1 MSDPLLTAEEA
12 RVLGCLLEK
21 EMTTPD
27 YYPLTPNSLIAACNQ
42 STNRDP
48 VVSFDEATVEEALAG
63 LRRKKLAAMLHLAG
77 SRAPKYRHLAEEHF
91 PGLGKAERSLLT
103 VLLLRGPQT
112 AAELRARTE
121 RMHFFPDNEH
131 AETALQRLAG
141 YQTGPLVAL
150 LPPGSGR
157 RAATWV
163 PLLSPGAAEA
173 KSDPVSGPAPAV
185 GSAVPVADWRTGME
199 GDLAALRAEVQAL
212 RERIAAL
219 ETALGGV

>member
-27 YYPLTPNSLIAACNQ
+27 YYPLTANSLIAACNQ

-77 SRAPKYRHLAEEHF
+77 SRAPKYRHLAEDYF
-91 PGLGKAERSLLT
+91 PGLGKGERSLLT
-103 VLLLRGPQT
+103 VLLLRGPQS
-112 AAELRARTE
+112 AAELRTRTE

-141 YQTGPLVAL
+141 YQTGPLVEL

-163 PLLSPGAAEA
+163 TLLAGGDAP
-173 KSDPVSGPAPAV
+173 KSDSVSSPAPA
-185 GSAVPVADWRTGME
+185 SAVPVADWRTGME
-199 GDLAALRAEVQAL
+199 GDLAALRAEVHAL
-212 RERIAAL
+212 RERVAAL